1 MVIPAQDHF
10 QGAGLWPQC
19 PIYIEQGWLLEAY
32 VDFWIRD
39 HLPPPPSL
47 LNILFIFCP
56 RASGYYKNN
65 IKVAIKT
72 LKEGTMSPE
81 AFLGEANLMK
91 TLQHERLVRLYAV
104 VTKEPIYIVTEYMAR
119 GGALPGA
126 APLTQAGSLEGG
138 GQGLGAP
145 RRIRLTCCCEFA
157 WPGDLCRGPLR
168 HELGQAANILQI

>member
-1 MVIPAQDHF
+1 MPHLYRTGMAP
-10 QGAGLWPQC
+10 GSLRR
-19 PIYIEQGWLLEAY
+19 
-32 VDFWIRD
+32 FWIRD

-56 RASGYYKNN
+56 PGSGYYKNN

-119 GGALPGA
+119 GGDLPGA
-126 APLTQAGSLEGG
+126 VSLTQRQEGLRVRV
-138 GQGLGAP
+138 QAWGL
-145 RRIRLTCCCEFA
+145 
-157 WPGDLCRGPLR
+157 
-168 HELGQAANILQI
+168 